1 MGFRAA
7 FEMGTVHICA
17 TNSVLHFSSLITGC
31 FVKSPY
37 FVLNW
42 SASFLGGEK
51 KTRVGED
58 LQAVLRLFLNLE
70 ETKDSL
76 NIAFCMY

>member
-1 MGFRAA
+1 MGFLLPLKWVSC
-7 FEMGTVHICA
+7 T
-17 TNSVLHFSSLITGC
+17 SVLQILYYTFLINRWWLC
-31 FVKSPY
+31 EIAPI
-37 FVLNW
+37 
-42 SASFLGGEK
+42 
-51 KTRVGED
+51 RVELERFPCKNRMGED